1 MATFSFFAS
10 LLISILL
17 VHLCLYHEVESV
29 HDQLISTHREA
40 LEIIIGGGGVSSPP
54 PPSPEYE
61 NCPPPPPPPCPPLP
75 SPLPPQPTPSPSP
88 PPPTPSPPPPP
99 SPPSPPSPP
108 PPHSAPPPPSPPP
121 SPKPK
126 PPPPPPPPPSPP
138 PSPKPKPPSPS
149 PPPSP
154 KPPPRTPAPGKFE
167 SERIKL
173 AYYVFKNFRPLIK
186 DDPKNYKKS
195 WRGRDVC
202 KYKGV
207 VCAIHPD
214 YKQRAVAG
222 LDINGALFGG
232 YNAKLPLDGFLD
244 KLEDLAFFH
253 ANSNNFTG
261 FVPKDVYKLKFFYE
275 LDLSNNKLI
284 GGFPNEVLAATNLT
298 FLDLRFNSFAG
309 SVTPEVFK
317 LDVDVLFLNN
327 NNFNQKIPDNL
338 GSSPAHYFTFAN
350 NKFTGPIPRSIGQAC
365 KTLFEVLFLGNSLTG
380 CLPYEIGYLNQATVF
395 DVSSNFLTG
404 PIPHS
409 FSCLAKIDY
418 LNLANNSFYGPVPEQ
433 VCTLSNLRNFYLAN
447 NYFTEVGP
455 ECRKL
460 IKKKVLDVRQNCIL
474 GQPNQKTKAQ
484 CTAFFS
490 KPRKCPNEKEMTYV
504 PCKRHLGSNEKKPE
518 HQKQASAPLSYGSLV
533 PHRL

>member
-10 LLISILL
+10 LLISIFL
-17 VHLCLYHEVESV
+17 VHLCLYHEVESAD
-29 HDQLISTHREA
+29 DQLISTHREA
-40 LEIIIGGGGVSSPP
+40 LEIIIGGGSPP
-54 PPSPEYE
+54 TPSPEFE
-61 NCPPPPPPPCPPLP
+61 NCPPPPPPPCPP
-75 SPLPPQPTPSPSP
+75 
-88 PPPTPSPPPPP
+88 PP
-99 SPPSPPSPP
+99 SPPL
-108 PPHSAPPPPSPPP
+108 
-121 SPKPK
+121 
-126 PPPPPPPPPSPP
+126 PPPPPSPP
-138 PSPKPKPPSPS
+138 PPIPPPPPNPS
-149 PPPSP
+149 PPPP
-154 KPPPRTPAPGKFE
+154 KPPPKSPPSPPPKSPPPPKPRPQPTPPAPNPFGSPRLE
-167 SERIKL
+167 L
-173 AYYVFKNFRPLIK
+173 AYHVFQNFRLLIQ
-186 DDPKNYKKS
+186 DDPNNFAKS
-195 WRGRDVC
+195 WRGTDVC

-214 YKQRAVAG
+214 FKQNAVAG
-222 LDINGALFGG
+222 LDINGALFSGH
-232 YNAKLPLDGFLD
+232 NAKLPLDGFLD

-261 FVPKDVYKLKFFYE
+261 SVPKDVSKLKFFYE

-350 NKFTGPIPRSIGQAC
+350 NKFTGPIPRSIGQAS

-395 DVSSNFLTG
+395 DVSSNYLTG

-418 LNLANNSFYGPVPEQ
+418 LNLASNSFYGPVPEQ
-433 VCTLSNLRNFYLAN
+433 VCTLSNLRNLTLAY

-460 IKKKVLDVRQNCIL
+460 IKKKFLDVRQNCIL
-474 GQPNQKTKAQ
+474 GEPNQKTKAQ
-484 CTAFFS
+484 CAAFFS

-504 PCKRHLGSNEKKPE
+504 PCKRHWGSNEKKPE